1 MALGPRGLKR
11 SIRIALVLA
20 PLLALIG
27 GVVTYALSS
36 SGPSPQPAQV
46 SPPAGPQTALLE
58 NVVKR
63 GWVTKH
69 YGLVLD
75 VGPEGA
81 FDETKV
87 ANPCVVRDGYTYRM
101 YYSARSAAGEWTIGL
116 ATSKDGLVWSKHPEP
131 VITPSMVVDA
141 GYSVTGVW
149 QPCLVIHEGTY
160 YLFFAADLMQSW
172 GGRRDTIFLATSDD
186 GVNFDIYGPVLYP
199 IRRSMEGAVWQPYV
213 VWFNPLSEW
222 LMFYLGTD
230 DRVSPGM
237 HRIFVAESS
246 DLLEWTRKGM
256 ALQHA
261 LGEWDLRVFGLSVT
275 TVDDILW
282 LAYSG
287 ERPLRSYVMSI
298 GLAFSANGLTFY
310 RSYHNP
316 VLLKAL
322 EGEKA
327 RISDTSILWEGGKL
341 RVWYDGFDGDKIR
354 IFYAEL
360 LPSDVNIRQVFIHRS
375 VSYPNSITSDWIC
388 GLYDT
393 IRIYF
398 HATTTGWVWIEIWSE
413 EDQEFIESWNFEY
426 FESFYLGY
434 CYYYYQPCKQEIYTL
449 ELAPV
454 RAFRIVFVPDT
465 SGTAEVSCWVVLS

>member
-1 MALGPRGLKR
+1 MMSHSDVRVR
-11 SIRIALVLA
+11 QITRVLMVVL
-20 PLLALIG
+20 PLLIIAGSIVAYSMSMSASNQPLPTQAG
-27 GVVTYALSS
+27 GSSATPEEIEIMISQGWKTLHFGAVVTPGEPGAYDDARVENPAVIRDGDTYLMYYSALSS
-36 SGPSPQPAQV
+36 SG
-46 SPPAGPQTALLE
+46 E
-58 NVVKR
+58 
-63 GWVTKH
+63 W
-69 YGLVLD
+69 
-75 VGPEGA
+75 
-81 FDETKV
+81 
-87 ANPCVVRDGYTYRM
+87 CI
-101 YYSARSAAGEWTIGL
+101 AA
-116 ATSKDGLVWSKHPEP
+116 AKSHDGLSWTKIGP
-131 VITPSMVVDA
+131 VITAAMLVDA
-141 GYSVTGVW
+141 GYDVTGVW
-149 QPCLVIHEGTY
+149 QPCVVKEGDLY
-160 YLFFAADLMQSW
+160 YLFFAANLMQSW
-172 GGRRDTIFLATSDD
+172 GKRRDTIFLATSYD
-186 GVNFDIYGPVLYP
+186 GVNYDLVGPVLYP
-199 IRRSMEGAVWQPYV
+199 MRKGMEQAVWQPYV
-213 VWFNPLSEW
+213 TKFGSKW
-222 LMFYLGTD
+222 LMYYIGNDYRT
-230 DRVSPGM
+230 VP
-237 HRIFVAESS
+237 HTTRIFVAESS
-246 DLLEWTRKGM
+246 DLYEWTRLGM

-261 LGEWDLRVFGLSVT
+261 LGEWDLRVFGLSAMV
-275 TVDDILW
+275 VDDVVW

-287 ERPLRSYVMSI
+287 ERPLRSYAMSI
-298 GLAFSANGLTFY
+298 GLAFSADGIEFY

-327 RISDTSILWEGGKL
+327 RISDTSMMWEGGKL
-341 RVWYDGFDGDKIR
+341 RIWYDGFDGQTVR

-360 LPSDVNIRQVFIHRS
+360 LPSPVNIRQVFIHRS